1 MSDAAAPS
9 SILIIGAGV
18 FGLSTALSLLKRPHY
33 AASKITILD
42 ASETLPNPSGSSVDA
57 SRIVRADY
65 SNQVYSRLAAQ
76 AQLLWRD
83 TTDGGW
89 GGEGRYYEPGFVLT
103 VDSEGEKVGYVKK
116 SMRNAVARAEES
128 KKDAGGKLRTV
139 EVLETED
146 DNKRVTGYKHASGKS
161 GYVNWNSGWADA
173 EKCVAYALRR
183 LRQEGGERMQIM
195 SGARVERLLVESG
208 KCVGTQ
214 LQGGEQIRAELTI
227 LAAGAWSPSLV
238 NLQGR
243 CLATGQTLCYIA
255 ISEQEQQEMQD
266 RPTIINM
273 TRGTFIIPPRGHEL
287 KVARHGYGYRN
298 PHSILGEQ
306 LVNGNPREQYE
317 VSVPRVGIHVPKEG
331 QEACRAALRELLP
344 EMGDRPFTNTRICW
358 YCDTPDGDFL
368 IDYHPDV
375 AGLFLATGGSGHG
388 FKFFPIIGAKIADAV
403 EGTLQPDLKESWQW
417 KAAAAPDFVGCDDG
431 SRAGPRGMLL
441 NNELKRK
448 SRL

>member
-1 MSDAAAPS
+1 MSDAVAPS

-18 FGLSTALSLLKRPHY
+18 FGLSTALSLLRRPQY
-33 AASKITILD
+33 GSSKITILD

-65 SNQVYSRLAAQ
+65 SNQIYSRLAAQ

-83 TTDGGW
+83 TTDQGW

-103 VDSEGEKVGYVKK
+103 VDSEEEQGGYVKK
-116 SMRNAVARAEES
+116 SMHNAVARAEES
-128 KKDAGGKLRTV
+128 MKDAGGKLRSV
-139 EVLETED
+139 EALDTEED
-146 DNKRVTGYKHASGKS
+146 IKRVTGYKHASGKS

-173 EKCVAYALRR
+173 EKCVAYALGR
-183 LRQEGGERMQIM
+183 LRGEGGDRVQIR
-195 SGARVERLLVESG
+195 SAARVEKLLVEKG
-208 KCVGTQ
+208 KCVGAQ
-214 LQGGEQIRAELTI
+214 LQKGEQVRAELTI

-255 ISEQEQQEMQD
+255 ISEQEQKEMQD

-273 TRGTFIIPPRGHEL
+273 SRGTFIIPPRGHEL
-287 KVARHGYGYRN
+287 KIARHGYGYRN
-298 PHSILGEQ
+298 LHSVSGVQ
-306 LVNGNPREQYE
+306 LVNGGTEHYA
-317 VSVPRVGIHVPKEG
+317 VSVPRVGIRVPREG

-368 IDYHPDV
+368 IDYHPD
-375 AGLFLATGGSGHG
+375 AEGLFIATGGSGHA
-388 FKFFPIIGAKIADAV
+388 FKFFPIIGEKIADAV
-403 EGTLQPDLKESWQW
+403 EGTLQPDLKESWRW
-417 KAAAAPDFVGCDDG
+417 KEAAAPDFVGCDDG

-441 NNELKRK
+441 DEELKRE

>member
-1 MSDAAAPS
+1 MPDAAAPS

-83 TTDGGW
+83 TTVEGW
-89 GGEGRYYEPGFVLT
+89 GGDGRYHETGFALT
-103 VDSEGEKVGYVKK
+103 VDSEGGQGGYVKK
-116 SMRNAVARAEES
+116 SMHNAVARAEES
-128 KKDAGGKLRTV
+128 MKDAGGRLRTV
-139 EVLETED
+139 EALETED
-146 DNKRVTGYKHASGKS
+146 DIKRVTGYKHASGKS

-183 LRQEGGERMQIM
+183 LRQEGGERVQMR
-195 SGARVERLLVESG
+195 SGVRVERLLVESG

-214 LQGGEQIRAELTI
+214 LQDGEQVRAELTI

-243 CLATGQTLCYIA
+243 CLATGQTLCYLA

-266 RPTIINM
+266 RPTVINM
-273 TRGTFIIPPRGHEL
+273 SRGTFIVPPRDREL

-298 PHSILGEQ
+298 LHSVSGEQ
-306 LVNGNPREQYE
+306 LVDGHPGEQYE
-317 VSVPRVGIHVPKEG
+317 VSVPRVGIRVPNEG

-375 AGLFLATGGSGHG
+375 ADLFLATGGSGHG
-388 FKFFPIIGAKIADAV
+388 FKFFPIIGEKIADAV
-403 EGTLQPDLKESWQW
+403 DGTLEPELNESWQW
-417 KAAAAPDFVGCDDG
+417 KATAAPDFVGCDDG

-441 NNELKRK
+441 DDELRRE
-448 SRL
+448 SRW